1 MSYQVLLHPS
11 AAKELE
17 KIDSRERVRILER
30 LRELRDEPKIGKT
43 LRHSSFWSL
52 RAGDYRAIY
61 EIDWESRRVIV
72 LFIGHRSSVY
82 EDFSKLF

>member
-1 MSYQVLLHPS
+1 M
-11 AAKELE
+11 
-17 KIDSRERVRILER
+17 ER
-30 LRELRDEPKIGKT
+30 LRDNPKIGKT

-52 RAGDYRAIY
+52 RAGDCPAIY

>member
-1 MSYQVLLHPS
+1 MTYQVLLHPS

-17 KIDSRERVRILER
+17 KIDIRERARILER
-30 LRELRDEPKIGKT
+30 LRELRDDPKIGKT

-52 RAGDYRAIY
+52 RTGDYRAIY
-61 EIDWESRRVIV
+61 EMDWESRRVIV